1 MGISTVAFY
10 KIKNGHMLTMAHN
23 GGKKLFIPRAN
34 YTSVILI
41 LKR

>member
-10 KIKNGHMLTMAHN
+10 KIKNGHILTMAHN
-23 GGKKLFIPRAN
+23 YGNKLFIPRAN
-34 YTSVILI
+34 YTMILI